1 MKKYLSILWK
11 EHKMLLI
18 ITSCVILLQM
28 VVGVIFA
35 EEPLVC
41 CFVGEHVNV
50 PLYERL
56 MQDAAKVLCE

>member
-1 MKKYLSILWK
+1 
-11 EHKMLLI
+11 
-18 ITSCVILLQM
+18 V
-28 VVGVIFA
+28 
-35 EEPLVC
+35 